1 LLLLAL
7 IDLGDYRAAIE
18 AGDEALAI
26 SQERGDLELVSLLLS
41 TLAEAS
47 WRLGDHPA
55 AAGRQL
61 ESLSLG
67 MQTGRRR
74 DIAYACIM
82 AARLAD
88 AETDYATAARLQGA
102 ADRLLDE
109 AGASLYPADA
119 ALRLE
124 LLEGCRDRLGD
135 EAFSLE
141 LAAGAALEIQEAVG
155 VARQHLELVAGSD
168 FDTPQ

>member
-1 LLLLAL
+1 
-7 IDLGDYRAAIE
+7 
-18 AGDEALAI
+18 
-26 SQERGDLELVSLLLS
+26 
-41 TLAEAS
+41 
-47 WRLGDHPA
+47 
-55 AAGRQL
+55 
-61 ESLSLG
+61 
-67 MQTGRRR
+67 
-74 DIAYACIM
+74 M